1 MLLLWNRVQDNR
13 DWNSD
18 IQSPPFE
25 MKMFFKNTTAS
36 SNPQCFKC
44 ILKWG
49 NLFLPMECITLRELL
64 MFAVVANHGS
74 PSSSPTARSWI
85 RKGQWEKIHYIG
97 NFPHLGSEKSLCL
110 EDSGKRKKKKI
121 NFLYSR
127 SKSRVSVHSVLN
139 RRILTFRIFIR
150 RNKYY

>member
-49 NLFLPMECITLRELL
+49 NLFLPMECIILRELL
-64 MFAVVANHGS
+64 LQITGLPVA
-74 PSSSPTARSWI
+74 PP
-85 RKGQWEKIHYIG
+85 
-97 NFPHLGSEKSLCL
+97 PPDPGSEKEVGENSLHWQFPSFML
-110 EDSGKRKKKKI
+110 WEESMSGRQWKEKKKKKI

-139 RRILTFRIFIR
+139 WRILTFRIFRIFIR